1 MYIIF
6 RVLAMTRKAPVYH
19 VKWKS
24 KAAVGGPA
32 PAAAA
37 FANPE
42 KKPLGISTM
51 ILNIIIVFAVWIA
64 TVS

>member
-1 MYIIF
+1 M
-6 RVLAMTRKAPVYH
+6 AMTRQAPVYH

-32 PAAAA
+32 PAVKD

-42 KKPLGISTM
+42 KKPLGISTL
-51 ILNIIIVFAVWIA
+51 ILNILIVFAIWIA